1 LTPGHGLGENGAVEA
16 TRIIAIRHGETA
28 WNADSRIQGQRDVG
42 LNDTGRWQARRVGA
56 ALADEEIT
64 AVYSSDLGRA
74 HETAEQISVR
84 TGIPVVRSE
93 GLRERR
99 FGMFEGKTFNE
110 IREHWPDHAHSWRSR
125 IPEWQPPE
133 GGESLVELRE
143 RVHRTMVDL
152 AARHP
157 GEQIVVVAHGGV
169 LDALYRIATGQ
180 EVNSPRTWELPNGA
194 INRLLWTP
202 EGFTLVGWSDTQHLD
217 EEAEDDATSF

>member
-1 LTPGHGLGENGAVEA
+1 MEA
-16 TRIIAIRHGETA
+16 TRIIAVRHGETS
-28 WNADSRIQGQRDVG
+28 WNVDARIQGQLDIG
-42 LNDTGRWQARRVGA
+42 LNDTGRWQARRVGE
-56 ALADEEIT
+56 ALASEDIT

-74 HETAEQISVR
+74 HETAQAVAEVA
-84 TGIPVVRSE
+84 GIPVVADE
-93 GLRERR
+93 GLRERS
-99 FGMFEGKTFNE
+99 FGIFEGKTFDE
-110 IREHWPDHAHSWRSR
+110 IHETWPDHAHNWRKR

-133 GGESLVELRE
+133 GGESLLELRA
-143 RVHRTMVDL
+143 RVTRTMHEL

-169 LDALYRIATGQ
+169 LDTLYRIATGQ

-217 EEAEDDATSF
+217 HEAADENTSF

>member
-1 LTPGHGLGENGAVEA
+1 MEA
-16 TRIIAIRHGETA
+16 TRIIAVRHGETS
-28 WNADSRIQGQRDVG
+28 WNVDARIQGQLDIG
-42 LNDTGRWQARRVGA
+42 LNDNGRWQARRVGE
-56 ALADEEIT
+56 ALASEDIT

-74 HETAEQISVR
+74 HETAQAVAEVA
-84 TGIPVVRSE
+84 GIPVVADE
-93 GLRERR
+93 GLRERS
-99 FGMFEGKTFNE
+99 FGIFEGKTFDE
-110 IREHWPDHAHSWRSR
+110 IHETWPDHAHNWRKR

-133 GGESLVELRE
+133 GGESLLELRE
-143 RVHRTMVDL
+143 RVTRTMHEL

-169 LDALYRIATGQ
+169 LDTLYRIATGQ

-217 EEAEDDATSF
+217 HEAADENTSF